1 MSHHIHTT
9 KAIVIKL
16 LPEGE
21 ESVIAEC
28 ITADLGRIY
37 VHVQGARKIQ
47 NRHRMMLY
55 PFASITLGCV
65 QGKSYFRCTGIA
77 EREHVYDNLVNLS
90 KERRAL
96 LRECFGMIQRL
107 VPSGIP
113 IPEVFPAYEFFVS
126 QILDQT
132 VSDHDAN
139 ILLLVAQLRI
149 LGILGYWN
157 SEWSD
162 EVLDREGKTF
172 AYVTQNKRSVEKLI
186 EKILVE
192 TQMTEKIQI

>member
-1 MSHHIHTT
+1 MSHQIHIT

-16 LPEGE
+16 LPDGE

-37 VHVQGARKIQ
+37 VHVQGARKMQ

-55 PFASITLGCV
+55 PFASIMLGCV

-77 EREHVYDNLVNLS
+77 ERDQVYENLVNLT

-107 VPSGIP
+107 VPGGIP
-113 IPEVFPAYEFFVS
+113 IPEVFSAYEFFVS
-126 QILDQT
+126 QILDSN
-132 VSDHDAN
+132 VSDQDTN

-157 SEWSD
+157 SQWSD
-162 EVLDREGKTF
+162 EVLDRAGKTF
-172 AYVTQNKRSVEKLI
+172 TYVTENKRSVEKLI

-192 TQMTEKIQI
+192 TQMTEKMTS